1 MSMLGFLSKKE
12 KKRPDYYQLL
22 PRIHSFLKPSSYAE
36 IGVRFGMSLRIARTA
51 RFVVGIDPDPQ
62 IAEPLPPST
71 RVFKMTSDEFF
82 ARHNLTQEL
91 GGQCFDLA
99 FLDGMHLFEFALR
112 DFINLERFAAAGST
126 ILVHDCYPLSRETAT
141 RERATALW
149 SGDVWKLV
157 LCLKKYRPDLRIST
171 IDVPPTGMSVIR
183 RLDPGSNVLSSRLE
197 DLCAEFIPLDYSEI
211 ETDKARRL
219 NRMDNKWREIK
230 SVLLE

>member
-1 MSMLGFLSKKE
+1 MLGFLSKKE
-12 KKRPDYYQLL
+12 KSRADYYQLL
-22 PRIHSFLKPSSYAE
+22 PRIHSFLKPSRYTE
-36 IGVRFGMSLRIARTA
+36 IGVRHGVSLRMASTA
-51 RFVVGIDPDPQ
+51 QFVVGIDPAPE
-62 IAEPLPPST
+62 IADPLPPST

-82 ARHNLTQEL
+82 VHHNLTQEL

-112 DFINLERFAAAGST
+112 DFINLERCAAPGST
-126 ILVHDCYPLSRETAT
+126 ILVHDCYPIDRETAT

-171 IDVPPTGMSVIR
+171 IDVPPTGLSVVR
-183 RLDPGSNVLSSRLE
+183 GLDPSSNVLDSRLE
-197 DLCAEFIPLDYSEI
+197 ELYGEFVPLDYSEI

-219 NRMDNKWREIK
+219 NRMDNKWRDIK
-230 SVLLE
+230 SVLSQ